1 LNRERK
7 RLGSTFPSQWLIASS
22 VVDLLIA
29 STLATCGIAMAPLSL
44 VVVAGILVA
53 AVAFAFVLDF
63 VKVPVFNRLGI
74 T

>member
-1 LNRERK
+1 
-7 RLGSTFPSQWLIASS
+7 
-22 VVDLLIA
+22 
-29 STLATCGIAMAPLSL
+29 LSL